1 MIQIRWKLLQRILL
15 HFSQKWIIKKLNIF
29 FPLSLYKHKYNQMEY
44 IKEIRHGVDAG
55 YGAHCNFHP
64 ANGEG
69 RKGKHGL
76 DQNLTLEEVI
86 KIARS
91 MEEKPNIIIKSG
103 EKAKWYLKRYTMEE
117 LPAEIEKQQWR
128 DTSKCTMYILHP
140 LLGKVEQNATV

>member
-1 MIQIRWKLLQRILL
+1 
-15 HFSQKWIIKKLNIF
+15 
-29 FPLSLYKHKYNQMEY
+29 MEY

-76 DQNLTLEEVI
+76 DQNLTLEQVI
-86 KIARS
+86 ELALS
-91 MEEKPNIIIKSG
+91 MEENPNIIIKSG

-128 DTSKCTMYILHP
+128 DTSKCSMYILHTLLGKVEQNPLVGKVEQNP
-140 LLGKVEQNATV
+140 LLGKVEQNPLLVKVEQNASV

>member
-1 MIQIRWKLLQRILL
+1 MRNFFSLSPEYTKQI
-15 HFSQKWIIKKLNIF
+15 N
-29 FPLSLYKHKYNQMEY
+29 MEY

-55 YGAHCNFHP
+55 YGINCNFHP

-86 KIARS
+86 RIARS

-140 LLGKVEQNATV
+140 IHL

>member
-1 MIQIRWKLLQRILL
+1 MTQIRSQRLQRILL
-15 HFSQKWIIKKLNIF
+15 HLWKRWNKKLRNFLF
-29 FPLSLYKHKYNQMEY
+29 FLSTLQTQTQSSMEY

-55 YGAHCNFHP
+55 YGADCNFHP

-128 DTSKCTMYILHP
+128 DTSKCTMYILH
-140 LLGKVEQNATV
+140 L

>member
-1 MIQIRWKLLQRILL
+1 MKYFLFFLSTIQTQQQQRI
-15 HFSQKWIIKKLNIF
+15 
-29 FPLSLYKHKYNQMEY
+29 MEY
-44 IKEIRHGVDAG
+44 IKEIRQGVDAG
-55 YGAHCNFHP
+55 YGANCNFHP

-69 RKGKHGL
+69 RKGKHGI

-86 KIARS
+86 ALARK

-128 DTSKCTMYILHP
+128 DTSKCTMYIIENP
-140 LLGKVEQNATV
+140 

>member
-1 MIQIRWKLLQRILL
+1 LFFLSTIQTQQQQRI
-15 HFSQKWIIKKLNIF
+15 
-29 FPLSLYKHKYNQMEY
+29 MEY

-55 YGAHCNFHP
+55 YGVQFHP

-69 RKGKHGL
+69 RKGKHGIN
-76 DQNLTLEEVI
+76 QNLTLEEVI
-86 KIARS
+86 RLARS

-128 DTSKCTMYILHP
+128 DTSKCTMYIIENP
-140 LLGKVEQNATV
+140 

>member
-1 MIQIRWKLLQRILL
+1 MAPPFPKVDKVDGIKIEKFFLFLSTIQTQE
-15 HFSQKWIIKKLNIF
+15 
-29 FPLSLYKHKYNQMEY
+29 LSSMEY

-55 YGAHCNFHP
+55 YGANCNFHP

-69 RKGKHGL
+69 RKGKHGI

-86 KIARS
+86 ALARR

-128 DTSKCTMYILHP
+128 DTSKCTMYIIENP
-140 LLGKVEQNATV
+140 